1 MRKEISP
8 VRLNIYLPDQ
18 VTRRRIKLMAA
29 ERNLTLSQFCLQ
41 AVQAQLS
48 MGDNAPDLES
58 RLSRAVDRAR
68 NFQRKTFAG
77 KVFQVNSADLIR
89 QARR

>member
-18 VTRRRIKLMAA
+18 FTRRRIKLMAA
-29 ERNLTLSQFCLQ
+29 ERNLTLSKFCLQ

-48 MGDNAPDLES
+48 KGDNAPELES
-58 RLSRAVDRAR
+58 RLSQAVERAR
-68 NFQRKTFAG
+68 NFQRKTFGG

-89 QARR
+89 QTRR

>member
-1 MRKEISP
+1 MRHETSP

-18 VTRRRIKLMAA
+18 ATRQQIKLLAA

-41 AVQAQLS
+41 AVQAQFPIT
-48 MGDNAPDLES
+48 DVRKQES
-58 RLSRAVDRAR
+58 RLSQAVDRAR
-68 NFQRKTFAG
+68 KFQRQSFG
-77 KVFQVNSADLIR
+77 ERVFQVNSADLIR

>member
-1 MRKEISP
+1 MRKEISR

-18 VTRRRIKLMAA
+18 ATRRRIKVMAA

-41 AVQAQLS
+41 AVQTQLS
-48 MGDNAPDLES
+48 KGNNPPALES
-58 RLSRAVDRAR
+58 RLSQSVDRAR
-68 NFQRKTFAG
+68 YFQRKTFAG

-89 QARR
+89 QTRR